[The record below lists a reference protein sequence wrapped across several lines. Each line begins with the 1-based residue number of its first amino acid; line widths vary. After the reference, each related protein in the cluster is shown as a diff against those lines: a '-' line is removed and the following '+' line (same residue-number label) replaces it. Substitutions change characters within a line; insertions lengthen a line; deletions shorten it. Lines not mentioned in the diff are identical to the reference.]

1 MPRCSLWHSF
11 SAAPRANNGGLFL
24 AILCCNLDFITPLTQ
39 GPTAG
44 EEAGQMR
51 VVSFFLFFF
60 WFCFVLFFF
69 PTCQQPRTPNALSL
83 SAQQY
88 PSACVPPTNNP
99 HPTPFPYRPLPAT
112 HFKPMRQ
119 VNNIIE
125 GTLFGTSESILRC
138 DGGAAGVGYLWHPLS
153 SWEQTSLGAAKA
165 DNVPGQ
171 RDLGICHT
179 VLQVITRTD
188 KLLSRR
194 GLMNSEL
201 IIMLMF

>member
-11 SAAPRANNGGLFL
+11 SAAPRANNGGLFF

-44 EEAGQMR
+44 QEAGQMR
-51 VVSFFLFFF
+51 VVSFFSFFL
-60 WFCFVLFFF
+60 VLFYFF
-69 PTCQQPRTPNALSL
+69 SHLSAAAHPQCSQPFRSTIPLSL
-83 SAQQY
+83 
-88 PSACVPPTNNP
+88 CPPTNNP

>member
-11 SAAPRANNGGLFL
+11 SAAPRVNNGDLFL
-24 AILCCNLDFITPLTQ
+24 AILSCNLDFITLLTQ

-51 VVSFFLFFF
+51 VVSFSFFF
-60 WFCFVLFFF
+60 LLCVCYFFS
-69 PTCQQPRTPNALSL
+69 PPVSSDAPPML
-83 SAQQY
+83 SAFRSTIPLSQ
-88 PSACVPPTNNP
+88 CPPTNNP
-99 HPTPFPYRPLPAT
+99 HPTPFPHRPLPDT

-125 GTLFGTSESILRC
+125 GTLFGTSESILQC
-138 DGGAAGVGYLWHPLS
+138 DGGAAAVGYLWHPLS
-153 SWEQTSLGAAKA
+153 SWEQTSLGAVRA